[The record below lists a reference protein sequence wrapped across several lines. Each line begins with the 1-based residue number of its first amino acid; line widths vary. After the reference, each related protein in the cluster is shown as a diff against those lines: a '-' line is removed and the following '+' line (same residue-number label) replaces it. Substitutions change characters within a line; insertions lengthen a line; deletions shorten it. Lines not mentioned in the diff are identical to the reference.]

1 MCDKKFPVNV
11 RDNNRRNKGGAINE
25 HFCLLATILKRRII
39 LYVFPLVFSYLL
51 NVSVEFF
58 CRVSLAH

>member
-39 LYVFPLVFSYLL
+39 LFLYFPSR
-51 NVSVEFF
+51 FF
-58 CRVSLAH
+58 ISAQCVL